1 MVRVL
6 QAMAGAHHGG
16 AEAFFTR
23 LVVALAHAG
32 LDQHA
37 VIRRHEGR
45 AGALRRAGVPV
56 TEVGFGGPFDLR
68 SGPSLKREIARFRP
82 DVVLSWMNRA
92 TRTCPRGG
100 FVHCARL
107 GGYYKLKH
115 YRRCHHLVANTRG
128 IARYLIGQGWPAER
142 AHYLPNF
149 VAAGAAPPVARG
161 ALDTPEHAPLLLALG
176 RLHPNK
182 AFDVLIEALAAIP
195 GAWLWLAGAGA
206 LDGDLKALAARRGVA
221 DRIRFLGWR
230 DDVAALFAAADVLVC
245 PSRHEP
251 LGNVVLEAWAHGVP
265 VVATADGGPA
275 ELIRD
280 QKDGLL
286 VPVDDAAAL
295 AQAIDRVITDK
306 RLAAGLADAGRASH
320 AAGHGEDAVV
330 RRYLDFFATVAA

>member
-6 QAMAGAHHGG
+6 QTMAGAHQGG

-23 LVVALAHAG
+23 LVVALAGAG

-45 AGALRRAGVPV
+45 AGVLRDAGVLV
-56 TEVGFGGPFDLR
+56 SEVRFGGPLDLR
-68 SGPSLKREIARFRP
+68 SGPSLKREIDRFRP

-92 TRTCPRGG
+92 TRSCPRGG

-107 GGYYKLKH
+107 GGYYKLKN
-115 YRRCHHLVANTRG
+115 YRHCRHLIANTRG
-128 IARYLIGQGWPAER
+128 IVRYLIDQGWPAQR

-149 VAAGAAPPVARG
+149 VAAGAAAAVSRG
-161 ALDTPEHAPLLLALG
+161 SLDTPADAPLLLALG
-176 RLHPNK
+176 RLHQNK
-182 AFDVLIEALAAIP
+182 AFDVLIDALAAIP
-195 GAWLWLAGAGA
+195 GAWLWLAGAGP
-206 LDGDLKALAARRGVA
+206 LEGELKTQAGRRGVG
-221 DRIRFLGWR
+221 DRVRFLGWR
-230 DDVAALFAAADVLVC
+230 DDVAALFAAADVFVC

-280 QKDGLL
+280 QSDGLL
-286 VPVDDAAAL
+286 VPVDNAALL
-295 AQAIDRVITDK
+295 AQAIDRVIGDQ
-306 RLAAGLADAGRASH
+306 RLADDLAAAGRASH
-320 AAGHGEDAVV
+320 AADYGEDAVV
-330 RRYLDFFATVAA
+330 RRYLDFFEQVAA

>member
-6 QAMAGAHHGG
+6 QAMAGAHQGG

-37 VIRRHEGR
+37 VIRRHQGR
-45 AGALRRAGVPV
+45 ARALREAGVPV
-56 TEVGFGGPFDLR
+56 SEVRFGGPLDLR
-68 SGPSLKREIARFRP
+68 SGPGLKREIARFRP

-128 IARYLIGQGWPAER
+128 IVRYLIDQGWPAQR

-149 VAAGAAPPVARG
+149 VAAERATPVAR
-161 ALDTPEHAPLLLALG
+161 ASLETPGDAPLLLALG

-195 GAWLWLAGAGA
+195 GAWLWLAGAGP
-206 LDGDLKALAARRGVA
+206 LEGELKVLAARHGVA
-221 DRIRFLGWR
+221 DRTRFLGWR
-230 DDVAALFAAADVLVC
+230 DDVAALFAATDVFVC
-245 PSRHEP
+245 PSRYEP

-280 QKDGLL
+280 ERDGLL
-286 VPVDDAAAL
+286 VPVGDAGAL
-295 AQAIDRVITDK
+295 ADAVNRLLADRA
-306 RLAAGLADAGRASH
+306 LAAGLADAGRASH
-320 AAGHGEDAVV
+320 AAGYTEDAVV
-330 RRYLDFFATVAA
+330 RRYLEFFEKVAA